1 LRSQK
6 QSILW
11 RPCPY
16 FTPRGVQLEPRHLE
30 VPLPVH
36 IYFEGAIEALV
47 PRERRSN
54 EYTANNRRDN
64 SLLKGKSITTCLSLV
79 NRCNHPAEIADLM
92 NDGGARYLS
101 WNFTNLYYGGLAT
114 VEFRQAPGAIDETMC
129 IPWVEFVV
137 TFVHG
142 SKMNSSYR
150 DLLQYSRDVEG
161 LRRFLTRHEVYG
173 FKRSLLDHIFRGKSG
188 FVVPQAVR
196 TLSEEERTALRAK
209 MEEGRKKN
217 LMMMKFGLKPK

>member
-1 LRSQK
+1 MKSLCRS
-6 QSILW
+6 I
-11 RPCPY
+11 
-16 FTPRGVQLEPRHLE
+16 F
-30 VPLPVH
+30 
-36 IYFEGAIEALV
+36 YFEGAIEALV
-47 PRERRSN
+47 PPQRRSN

-92 NDGGARYLS
+92 NDGGARYFS

-137 TFVHG
+137 TFVQG
-142 SKMNSSYR
+142 SKMTSSYR
-150 DLLQYSRDVEG
+150 DLLQYSRDVDG
-161 LRRFLTRHEVYG
+161 LRRFLTRHEVSG

-209 MEEGRKKN
+209 MEDGRKTN